1 MARRKDPLI
10 WGIILIV
17 IGFVFILENFHIDAW
32 DYAWKFWPVVLI
44 LWGAN
49 KLFAGLKEKNE
60 NPSKSQPPAPPTSSQ
75 V

>member
-10 WGIILIV
+10 WGIILIL

-32 DYAWKFWPVVLI
+32 DFAWKLWPVILI

-49 KLFAGLKEKNE
+49 KLLAGLAAKKDDLH
-60 NPSKSQPPAPPTSSQ
+60 PPQPPVPPTTPQ
-75 V
+75 A